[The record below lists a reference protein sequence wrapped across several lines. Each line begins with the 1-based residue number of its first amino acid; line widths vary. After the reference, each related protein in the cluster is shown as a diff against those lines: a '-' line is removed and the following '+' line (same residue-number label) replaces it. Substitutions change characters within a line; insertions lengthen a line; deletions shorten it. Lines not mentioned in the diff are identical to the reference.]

1 MAQPL
6 HNEDKLT
13 VHGDPN
19 TLIVVKRAR
28 RSTRSGL
35 HQHDGVA
42 LRSIRPAREQPS
54 AQRCRGRTGT
64 RSSRPHHFS
73 TFRRHHHHHHHL
85 SWPSAFSLPLPLVV
99 RSSASGAPPPAARTV
114 ACSRAQQSFLT
125 CCTHAQW
132 STIIDLDLRVYGS
145 IPWSIPQSPAPGSRA
160 GTEFDDETKSSS

>member
-1 MAQPL
+1 MFRCAGFCAFSFCSYIAHTPATRDGVLQGRQSAGRSMAQPL

-13 VHGDPN
+13 VHSDPN

-73 TFRRHHHHHHHL
+73 TFRHHHCHHCHHHHL
-85 SWPSAFSLPLPLVV
+85 SWPSAFSLPLPLWLF
-99 RSSASGAPPPAARTV
+99 AARRQAPHLWQPV
-114 ACSRAQQSFLT
+114 ACSRAQQAVIS
-125 CCTHAQW
+125 
-132 STIIDLDLRVYGS
+132 D
-145 IPWSIPQSPAPGSRA
+145 
-160 GTEFDDETKSSS
+160 K

>member
-13 VHGDPN
+13 VHSDPN

-73 TFRRHHHHHHHL
+73 TFRRHHHHHHHHL

-99 RSSASGAPPPAARTV
+99 RSSASGAPPPAARSVLPRTAV
-114 ACSRAQQSFLT
+114 ISDMLHTCSMVYYYRSR
-125 CCTHAQW
+125 
-132 STIIDLDLRVYGS
+132 STRLRVYS
-145 IPWSIPQSPAPGSRA
+145 MVYSAESCTRQSGGHGIR
-160 GTEFDDETKSSS
+160 